1 MNETKRYLSGCWMLA
16 VFMLFNVTI
25 QAQTPVDFLASSAS
39 GNNGDQV
46 SIDITTSNF
55 DQVVGLQFSVFW
67 DEEVLD
73 FSGLSNLNGDL
84 NITVSSFSLDGN
96 QDIVIPGELLFS
108 WDSQAGPSLP
118 DGTVLFTIDLD
129 VIGDP
134 CDETD
139 ISIDEPSNPFQ
150 SIDVFVLDGSGNI
163 VEGDFNISNGSF
175 SIPGEDC
182 GNMGD
187 ADVTFVASN
196 ETADPGDEVCVSIS
210 VQNFEDVALAEFTL
224 TYDASILEYEQVR
237 NPNLP
242 GLSGASFN
250 LVSPGELRLSWNT
263 PTGAGITSPDGDVIF
278 DVCFTVI
285 GSNGTSST
293 IDFSNAEIA
302 IDMGGT
308 PVSGIPRTVPGSVT
322 VGDGAF
328 NGLEFTLGDVQLNEG
343 EEFCVPV
350 TVRNFE
356 DITAFAYEILFDENL
371 IEFVELRSFNLM
383 FLDGGNFNTTTADQG
398 VIRASWFDNSTQGIS
413 VDDGTV
419 IFEYC
424 FVALGDCPAST
435 NIENNTAFDGFE
447 ALDPQTNPVPFLI
460 RSSEINIVCGFN
472 LSPEIS
478 PESCGDA
485 CDGEIALN
493 IDGGVAPFD
502 IQWSGPT
509 TVPAGSMTAENL
521 CAGDYTV
528 TIISDNGFQVDTSF
542 TIESPNT
549 YSVADIAITDEFL
562 GSDGEIEITMSGGS
576 GDFSYSWSTTPP
588 QQGNPITDLSSGS
601 YSVTITDNESGC
613 ELIQEGIP
621 VDLIFAIS
629 DIVVQDVS
637 CAGAEDGSAEVII
650 DGGSGN
656 FSYEWSCSSSSTAVA
671 SGLSG
676 GSCQVTITDTETGL
690 SIERNFDIL
699 ENDPITINPS
709 ITDDLTGNGSGA
721 ITLNPGGGASPYTFE
736 WSTGSTDEDL
746 SDLTVG
752 LYFVTVTDSE
762 GCESVF
768 GPIPVTDG
776 TLLISVQSSVDDFNG
791 NGVSCFGSCDGFI
804 EVQVFGGNPPY
815 EISWNDGE
823 GFELNPLCAGEYA
836 FTISDSEGETEE
848 GVVVLPEPDEIEIT
862 VVERGCATSGDGFI
876 EVEGTGG
883 SAPYE
888 YSFDGNSFSENNRNE
903 DLAVGSYNLFV
914 RDANGCEMMIPY
926 EVRACSEGECFQAI
940 PVITPNSDG
949 RNDRLIIECAP
960 DRNNELQIF
969 NRMGQLVFEQDNY
982 LNQWEGTNNISG
994 GDVPEGSYIWVLR
1007 IFSNGVED
1015 EVQKGTVTVLRNLR

>member
-836 FTISDSEGETEE
+836 YTISDSEGETEE
-848 GVVVLPEPDEIEIT
+848 GVVVLPEPDEIEIA
-862 VVERGCATSGDGFI
+862 VLERGCATSGDGFI

>member
-84 NITVSSFSLDGN
+84 NITVSSFSLDGT

-398 VIRASWFDNSTQGIS
+398 VICASWFDNSTQGIS

-656 FSYEWSCSSSSTAVA
+656 FSYEWSCSSSSTVVA

-762 GCESVF
+762 GCENVF

-776 TLLISVQSSVDDFNG
+776 TLSISVQSSVDDFNG

-836 FTISDSEGETEE
+836 YTISDSEGETEE